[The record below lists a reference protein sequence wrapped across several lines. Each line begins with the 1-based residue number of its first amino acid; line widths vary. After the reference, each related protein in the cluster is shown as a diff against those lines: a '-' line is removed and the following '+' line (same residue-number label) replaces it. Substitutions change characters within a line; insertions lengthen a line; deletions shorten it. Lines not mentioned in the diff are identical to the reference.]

1 MTVLDIN
8 ISKKNF
14 MKYLQTFYR
23 HFVFPVKRFGRFALI
38 KSPQIYNLIDIS
50 LAL

>member
-1 MTVLDIN
+1 
-8 ISKKNF
+8 

-23 HFVFPVKRFGRFALI
+23 HFVFPVKRFERFALI
-38 KSPQIYNLIDIS
+38 KSLQSYNIIDIS

>member
-1 MTVLDIN
+1 
-8 ISKKNF
+8 

-23 HFVFPVKRFGRFALI
+23 HFVFPVKMFGRFALI
-38 KSPQIYNLIDIS
+38 KSLQIYNIMDIS

>member
-1 MTVLDIN
+1 
-8 ISKKNF
+8 

-23 HFVFPVKRFGRFALI
+23 HFVFPVRNFGRFALI
-38 KSPQIYNLIDIS
+38 KSLQIYNLIDIL